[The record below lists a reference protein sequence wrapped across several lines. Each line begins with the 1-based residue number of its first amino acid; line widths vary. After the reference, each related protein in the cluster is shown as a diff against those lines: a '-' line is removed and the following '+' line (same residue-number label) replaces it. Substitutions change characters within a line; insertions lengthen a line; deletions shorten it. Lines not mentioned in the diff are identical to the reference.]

1 MAHNPPPN
9 EILTTDQMYLADDL
23 AIKSGL
29 DSFNLM
35 QTAGLSVIRVL
46 RKKWSRRRV
55 LVLCGPGN
63 NGGDG
68 FIVAS
73 GLKNIGWPVKLG
85 LLGDKVDLDNDA
97 LRASKLWKGEIQ
109 NLSIEL
115 LDNADLIVDA
125 LFGAGLN
132 REVSGLARQV
142 IETINKKRIKCIS
155 VDIPSGINGDSGQI
169 QGCAINANTTVTFFR
184 KKPGHLM
191 LPGRSKVGDLK
202 VVNIGIPNSV
212 LGSIDVSINENNP
225 GLFSDKFYFAG
236 VDDHKYSRGH
246 AIISGG
252 DIMPGA
258 AFLASMAARRVGAG
272 LVSIVANMVSKAIYL
287 SSNPGTMFIGLNKTI
302 GFDMVVSEPRCTAFL
317 IGPGNGLTSDIKSR
331 TISSLRSRKSVV
343 LDADALTL
351 FKDNPS
357 SLFKRINGPV
367 VLTPHKG
374 EFLRLFDVTGNK
386 IHDTRSAS
394 KKSGAVVVFKG
405 GDTIIAAPDG
415 RVAINVNSPPTLA
428 TAGSGDVLSGLIT
441 GLLATGMPAYEAA
454 CAGNWIHG
462 EAASHYGHGLIAEDI
477 IDGIPR
483 VLRSLY

>member
-1 MAHNPPPN
+1 MTYNAPPN
-9 EILTTDQMYLADDL
+9 EILTTDQMYFADDL

-29 DSFNLM
+29 DSFDLM
-35 QTAGLSVIRVL
+35 QTAGLSVAKVL

-55 LVLCGPGN
+55 LVICGPGN

-68 FIVAS
+68 FIIAS
-73 GLKNIGWPVKLG
+73 GLKNIGWPVELA
-85 LLGDKVDLDNDA
+85 LLGDKQDLDNDA
-97 LRASKLWKGEIQ
+97 RRASQLWKGEIQ
-109 NLSIEL
+109 KLSIKL
-115 LDNADLIVDA
+115 IDNVDLIVDA

-132 REVSGLARQV
+132 REVSGISREI
-142 IETINKKRIKCIS
+142 IEIINKKKIDCIS
-155 VDIPSGINGDSGQI
+155 VDIPSGINGDTGQI
-169 QGCAINANTTVTFFR
+169 QGCAINANVTVTFFR

-212 LGSIDVSINENNP
+212 LDSINVNLNENNP
-225 GLFSDKFYFAG
+225 RVFSNKFYFAD

-252 DIMPGA
+252 DDMPGA
-258 AFLASMAARRVGAG
+258 AFLASAAARRVGAG
-272 LVSIVANMVSKAIYL
+272 LVSVAANMVSRSIYL
-287 SSNPGTMFIGLNKTI
+287 SSHPGTMFLGLDKTLD
-302 GFDMVVSEPRCTAFL
+302 FEKVVSEPRCNALL
-317 IGPGNGLTSDIKSR
+317 IGPGNGLTADIKSR
-331 TISSLRSRKSVV
+331 TITGLRTRKSVV

-357 SLFKRINGPV
+357 SLFKWIKGPV

-374 EFLRLFDVTGNK
+374 EFLRLFDFTGNK
-386 IHDTRSAS
+386 INDTRSAS
-394 KKSGAVVVFKG
+394 KKSGAVVVYKG
-405 GDTIIAAPDG
+405 ADTIIAAPDG
-415 RVAINVNSPPTLA
+415 RIAINVNSPTTLA

-462 EAASHYGHGLIAEDI
+462 EAALHFGHGLIAEDI
-477 IDGIPR
+477 IDGIPG
-483 VLRSLY
+483 VLNLLS